1 MDESAKKSEA
11 VDALLENKAGGMG
24 SNTHADRLAGAF
36 GKKENVRLPDFEKIR
51 LGVLA
56 RRDAIEAERRR
67 FRRVWVPGAAAAIA
81 LLAVGVFL
89 IRNSEPKSAAATIAM
104 EVTPGKPQNLR
115 VENSLG
121 LYVRSATGMTRVQNG
136 TSLVLKAQ
144 AMSSLFD
151 FEPNERLRAVRI
163 ETPAAVFSVI
173 GTRFIISADKDRSF
187 LAVESGA
194 VRVEAAGKEYI
205 IRGGEFW
212 SGEKQVVQTGKTGEK
227 GAKLFGAFM
236 TPQDVT
242 AITNTIIAKKD
253 EATPAKRAERRVT
266 VTLKS
271 GSVVSGVLVSE
282 TADAVEVRAAA
293 AGNQVLR
300 FKKEEIAD
308 LR

>member
-11 VDALLENKAGGMG
+11 VDALLENKVGGMG
-24 SNTHADRLAGAF
+24 SNTHAGRLAGAF

-89 IRNSEPKSAAATIAM
+89 ILNSEPKSAAATIAM
-104 EVTPGKPQNLR
+104 EVPQGKPQNLR

-173 GTRFIISADKDRSF
+173 GTRFIISASADRSF

-205 IRGGEFW
+205 IGGGEFW

-227 GAKLFGAFM
+227 GAKLFRAFM
-236 TPQDVT
+236 APQDVT

-253 EATPAKRAERRVT
+253 DPAPAKRAERRVT